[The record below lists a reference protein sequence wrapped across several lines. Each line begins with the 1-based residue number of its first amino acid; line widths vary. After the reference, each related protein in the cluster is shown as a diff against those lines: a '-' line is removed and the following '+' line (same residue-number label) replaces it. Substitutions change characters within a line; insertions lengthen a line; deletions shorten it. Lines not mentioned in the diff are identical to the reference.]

1 LKKKKK
7 QTNKQHYRNKKL
19 EFWNEPARSKS
30 LHQIEVKAPY
40 TTTTIIIMSKL
51 QQRPHSHFSLSLSL
65 SLSSAN
71 SNAINKEFKTQ
82 ASKSGEN

>member
-1 LKKKKK
+1 
-7 QTNKQHYRNKKL
+7 
-19 EFWNEPARSKS
+19 

-40 TTTTIIIMSKL
+40 TTTIIIMTKL
-51 QQRPHSHFSLSLSL
+51 QKRPHSHPSLSLSLSL

>member
-1 LKKKKK
+1 LVAKK
-7 QTNKQHYRNKKL
+7 TNNITEIRNL
-19 EFWNEPARSKS
+19 NSGTEPARSKS

-40 TTTTIIIMSKL
+40 TTTIRGFHTL
-51 QQRPHSHFSLSLSL
+51 TSLSLSL
-65 SLSSAN
+65 SLSLASAN

>member
-1 LKKKKK
+1 LQKK
-7 QTNKQHYRNKKL
+7 TNNITEIRNL
-19 EFWNEPARSKS
+19 NSGTEPARSKS

-40 TTTTIIIMSKL
+40 TTTIIIMTKL
-51 QQRPHSHFSLSLSL
+51 QKRPHSHFSLSL

>member
-1 LKKKKK
+1 LQKK
-7 QTNKQHYRNKKL
+7 TNNITEIRNL
-19 EFWNEPARSKS
+19 NSGTEPARSKS

-40 TTTTIIIMSKL
+40 TTTIIIMTKL
-51 QQRPHSHFSLSLSL
+51 QKRPHSHFSLSLSL